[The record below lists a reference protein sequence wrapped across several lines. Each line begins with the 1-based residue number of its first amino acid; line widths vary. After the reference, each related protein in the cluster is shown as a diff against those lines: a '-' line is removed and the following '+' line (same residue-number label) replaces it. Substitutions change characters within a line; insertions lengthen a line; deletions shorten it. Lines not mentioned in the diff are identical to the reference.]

1 MTTLADLLAQKE
13 ALDAQIASVRKEARV
28 NAIAQARELISQF
41 GLSAEDLF
49 GKPGKAKRTP
59 GVPRYRNPETGDTWT
74 GQGRTPKWLEGKNK
88 QDFAI

>member
-1 MTTLADLLAQKE
+1 MPTLAELLAQKE

-41 GLSAEDLF
+41 DLTAEDLF
-49 GKPGKAKRTP
+49 GKPGKTKRAP
-59 GVPRYRNPETGDTWT
+59 GVPRYRNPDTGDTWT

-88 QDFAI
+88 EDFAI